1 MFLHQRRTF
10 SIRVRR
16 VIKGEIIMENIRFG
30 IVGCG
35 VIARFHARAIENCPG
50 AVLTAA
56 CSKSY
61 ESAVKFCAEEGIE
74 AFESYDALLKR
85 EDIDAV
91 AICTPSGEHYA
102 QIKAA
107 LEAGKHVLV
116 EKPMCIRLSEAE
128 EVIALAK
135 EKGLLL
141 CAVAQ
146 LRFSDSIRE
155 MKRVISDGH
164 LGKIYSAALTMRYY
178 RSQAYYDQA
187 GWRGTWDMDGGGV
200 LMNQGIHGVDMLC
213 YLLGEVS
220 EIKGFADTMGRN
232 IEVEDTAA
240 AALRFRSGAMAVI
253 DASTCCEPG
262 FPLRLVIS
270 GEKGTIALEG
280 NSISTWTIDE
290 PCRIETGKTEGK
302 TSANDPKAIDFM
314 NHARLYADFVRV
326 LCEGGELVCSAE
338 QGKLPL
344 EIILGIYED
353 GMARS

>member
-1 MFLHQRRTF
+1 
-10 SIRVRR
+10 
-16 VIKGEIIMENIRFG
+16 MENIRFA

-35 VIARFHARAIENCPG
+35 MIARFHARAIEHCPG
-50 AVLTAA
+50 AILSAA

-61 ESAVKFCAEEGIE
+61 ESAVKFCTEENIE
-74 AFESYDALLKR
+74 AFESYERLLGCP
-85 EDIDAV
+85 DIDAV
-91 AICTPSGEHYA
+91 AICTPSGEHYP
-102 QIKAA
+102 QVKAA
-107 LEAGKHVLV
+107 LLAGKHVLV
-116 EKPMCIRLSEAE
+116 EKPMCIRRGEAE
-128 EVIALAK
+128 ELIALAK

-155 MKRVISDGH
+155 MKRVIDGGH

-213 YLLGEVS
+213 YLLGEAA
-220 EIKGFADTMGRN
+220 EIKGFADTLGRY
-232 IEVEDTAA
+232 IEVEDTAV
-240 AALRFRSGAMAVI
+240 AALRFKSGALAVI

-262 FPLRLVIS
+262 FPLRLMIS
-270 GEKGTIALEG
+270 GEKGSVALEG
-280 NSISTWTIDE
+280 DSIRIWTIDE
-290 PCRIETGKTEGK
+290 PCRLEKKKAEGK

-314 NHARLYADFVRV
+314 NHARLYDDFVR
-326 LCEGGELVCSAE
+326 CIKEGGELVCSGE

-344 EIILGIYED
+344 DIILGIYEN
-353 GMARS
+353 GLPHQQP